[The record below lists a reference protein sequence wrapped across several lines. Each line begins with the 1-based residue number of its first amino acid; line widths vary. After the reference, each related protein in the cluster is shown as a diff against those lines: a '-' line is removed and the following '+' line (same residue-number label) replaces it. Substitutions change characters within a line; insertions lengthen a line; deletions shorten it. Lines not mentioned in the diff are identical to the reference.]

1 MTEKELLEM
10 PSAIRFDHLAPSPV
24 ALGTA
29 DAPRSRIGSMASEL
43 QGSSI
48 LRIAGQVRALI
59 AKGDPVVNLTVG
71 DFNPA
76 EFPAPAPLVEF
87 IREALQSGE
96 TNYPPSTGVP
106 QLRVAV
112 ARFYA
117 DRLGLRFG
125 DNGIVIAAGAR
136 PGIYSTF
143 RVIVDP
149 GDEVVFPVPSW
160 NNVDYCHLVGARPVM
175 VPCDSSTD
183 FLPTAGALARP
194 LRSARL
200 LVLNSPVNPTGAAFD
215 ADTLGSIC
223 DLVLEENERREAE
236 GGRERPLFVLYD
248 QVYWML
254 TFGDTRHV
262 HPLGLRPEMAPYTV
276 YVDAISK
283 SFAATGIRVG
293 WVAGPDDVIRGV
305 SDVLGHSG
313 AWAPRAEQIATARL
327 LADDDL
333 IVRYHAEMLRD
344 IRLRLDRLHYHLAA
358 MREAGLPVDVA
369 NPTATI
375 YLSARFALKGRRTPQ
390 GTVLRDDEAVRTY
403 LLQQSGF
410 AAVPFTAFGVNGD
423 SGWFRLSVG
432 AVSVPQIDAVMPRLH
447 QAIAATTPSE

>member
-1 MTEKELLEM
+1 
-10 PSAIRFDHLAPSPV
+10 
-24 ALGTA
+24 
-29 DAPRSRIGSMASEL
+29 
-43 QGSSI
+43 
-48 LRIAGQVRALI
+48 
-59 AKGDPVVNLTVG
+59 VNLTVG
-71 DFNPA
+71 DFSPA
-76 EFPAPAPLVEF
+76 EFTVPAPLVEY

-106 QLRVAV
+106 QLRAAV

-117 DRLGLRFG
+117 ERLGLHFG
-125 DNGIVIAAGAR
+125 DNGIIIAAGAR
-136 PGIYSTF
+136 PGIYSAF
-143 RVIVDP
+143 RVLVDP
-149 GDEVVFPVPSW
+149 GDQVVFPVPSW
-160 NNVDYCHLVGARPVM
+160 NNIDYCHLVGARPVA
-175 VPCDSSTD
+175 VPCEAATS
-183 FLPTAGALARP
+183 FLPTASMLTRP
-194 LRSARL
+194 LRTARL

-215 ADTLGSIC
+215 GETLGAIC
-223 DLVLEENERREAE
+223 DVVLEENARREAE
-236 GGRERPLFVLYD
+236 GSGERPLFVLYD

-283 SFAATGIRVG
+283 SFAATGVRVG
-293 WVAGPDDVIRGV
+293 WVAGPDDVMRGV

-313 AWAPRAEQIATARL
+313 AWAPRAEQVATARL
-327 LADDDL
+327 LSDGDL
-333 IVRYHAEMLRD
+333 IARYHSEMLRA
-344 IRLRLDRLHYHLAA
+344 IRLRLDSLHDHLAA

-375 YLSARFALKGRRTPQ
+375 YLSARFTLKGRRTPQ

-403 LLQQSGF
+403 LLQEAGF

-432 AVSVPQIDAVMPRLH
+432 AVSMPQIDAIMPRLRN
-447 QAIAATTPSE
+447 AIAATTLPD